1 MIREVLIGISLYY
14 SIYSILEIMDTI
26 NEFTFESI
34 VDEKINIVDNSSLY

>member
-14 SIYSILEIMDTI
+14 SIHSILEIMDTI
-26 NEFTFESI
+26 NEFNIETI